1 MANITRHRKL
11 FKKLGVYIDFK
22 TKGNRSANQREKII
36 SEIAETIA
44 MQKIYWN
51 DLTCKHWSFD
61 YKLPC
66 GVWVENVYWNNE
78 LDTVHCM
85 VY

>member
-11 FKKLGVYIDFK
+11 FKKLDVYIDFK

-51 DLTCKHWSFD
+51 DLTCKHCSFD

-66 GVWVENVYWNNE
+66 GVWVENAYWNNE

>member
-1 MANITRHRKL
+1 MANIVRHRKL
-11 FKKLGVYIDFK
+11 FNKLDLYIEFYGKCHK
-22 TKGNRSANQREKII
+22 TANQREQIV
-36 SEIAETIA
+36 SEIADTIA

-66 GVWVENVYWNNE
+66 GAWVENTSWTNA

-85 VY
+85 VF